1 MKEGKEEDRK
11 KREKGGRWEKRRKI
25 GRKEKGGR

>member
-11 KREKGGRWEKRRKI
+11 KREKGI
-25 GRKEKGGR
+25 TSVRKENGVVNRKP